1 MKNEQNEIV
10 CNKAETADKD
20 YNNGKCAG
28 RKHYI
33 DNIRWTTVVLV
44 IVYHAIYMFNSLGI
58 ITNLAEPG
66 IPEMDFL
73 GAIVYPWFMV
83 LLFVVA
89 GMSARYSLEKRGS
102 KTFAKDRTLKLLIPS
117 FAIILLFGWVNG
129 WITDLEIDMFKDA
142 PVEVP
147 GIIKFAIYCMSG
159 IGPLWFARELFF
171 ASMLLLLIRKIDKK
185 DKLYEL
191 GGKANIIVLIA
202 LFVAV
207 WISSFLFNTPIIE
220 VYRNGIYFFTFF
232 LGYYVFSH
240 EEVTD
245 KLVKWKIPLLI
256 ATVLAGVG
264 YGLLFYGENY
274 TTKECLRHIVTNLY
288 CWLAV
293 LAIIGCFKAWF
304 NRTNAFATYM
314 TKANFA
320 FYVLHYTVMLVYAY
334 LWVRNTDFPLIW
346 HYIVPLTATLI
357 TLPVLY
363 EILKRIPVLRFLI
376 LGITKPAKKKEVK
389 EEKASKND

>member
-1 MKNEQNEIV
+1 MKDEQNEIIS
-10 CNKAETADKD
+10 NKAEAAVKD
-20 YNNGKCAG
+20 YNNGKNAG

-66 IPEMDFL
+66 IPEMDFW

-89 GMSARYSLEKRGS
+89 GMSARYSLEKRGG
-102 KTFAKDRTLKLLIPS
+102 KVFAKDRTLKLLIPS
-117 FAIILLFGWVNG
+117 FAIILLFGWING
-129 WITDLEIDMFKDA
+129 WITDLEIDMFKDV

-147 GIIKFAIYCMSG
+147 GIVKFIIYCMSG

-245 KLVKWKIPLLI
+245 RLVKWKIPLLI
-256 ATVLAGVG
+256 AAVLAGVG
-264 YGLLFYGENY
+264 YGFLFYGENY

-320 FYVLHYTVMLVYAY
+320 FYALHYTVMLVYAY

-346 HYIVPLTATLI
+346 HYIVPLAATLI

-389 EEKASKND
+389 EEKTS

>member
-1 MKNEQNEIV
+1 ME
-10 CNKAETADKD
+10 
-20 YNNGKCAG
+20 G

-44 IVYHAIYMFNSLGI
+44 IVYHVIYIYNSFGI
-58 ITNLAEPG
+58 LTNLAEPG

-73 GAIVYPWFMV
+73 AALVYPWFMV
-83 LLFVVA
+83 LLFVIA
-89 GMSARYSLEKRGS
+89 GMSARYALKKRSG
-102 KTFAKDRTLKLLIPS
+102 KEFAKDRTLKLLVPS
-117 FAIILLFGWVNG
+117 FAIIFIYGWING
-129 WITDLEIDMFKDA
+129 LITDLEVDMFAQA
-142 PVEVP
+142 PVAVP
-147 GIIKFAIYCMSG
+147 GIVKFAVYCLSG

-191 GGKANIIVLIA
+191 GGKANIVVLVA
-202 LFVAV
+202 LFAAV

-245 KLVKWKIPLLI
+245 RLVKWKIPLLI
-256 ATVLAGVG
+256 AAILSGVA
-264 YGLLFYGENY
+264 YGFLFYGVNW

-288 CWLAV
+288 LWLTV

-304 NRTNAFATYM
+304 NKTNKFATYM
-314 TKANFA
+314 TKANFG
-320 FYVLHYTVMLVYAY
+320 FYVLHYTLLLVVAY
-334 LWVRNTDFPLIW
+334 FWVRNTDFPLIW
-346 HYIVPLTATLI
+346 HYIVPGIATFILI
-357 TLPVLY
+357 PPIY
-363 EILKRIPVLRFLI
+363 ELIKRIPVLRLLI
-376 LGITKPAKKKEVK
+376 LGITKPKKKE
-389 EEKASKND
+389 EKQAQAS

>member
-1 MKNEQNEIV
+1 MKQ
-10 CNKAETADKD
+10 
-20 YNNGKCAG
+20 
-28 RKHYI
+28 RQLYI
-33 DNIRWTTVVLV
+33 DNIRWITVVLV

-58 ITNLAEPG
+58 ITNLVEPG

-73 GAIVYPWFMV
+73 CAIVYPWFMV

-89 GMSARYSLEKRGS
+89 GMSARYSIEKRGG
-102 KTFAKDRTLKLLIPS
+102 KAFAKDRTLKLLIPS
-117 FAIILLFGWVNG
+117 FAIIFIFGWING
-129 WITDLEIDMFKDA
+129 WITDLEVDMFA
-142 PVEVP
+142 QVPVAMP
-147 GIIKFAIYCMSG
+147 WIIKYAIYCLSG
-159 IGPLWFARELFF
+159 IGPLWFAQELFL
-171 ASMLLLLIRKIDKK
+171 ASMLLLLVRKIDKK
-185 DKLYEL
+185 EKLYKL
-191 GGKANIIVLIA
+191 GGKANILVLVA

-220 VYRNGIYFFTFF
+220 VYRNGIYIFTFF

-240 EEVTD
+240 EQVTD
-245 KLVKWKIPLLI
+245 RLVKWKIPLLI
-256 ATVLAGVG
+256 AAVLAGVA
-264 YGLLFYGENY
+264 YGFLFYGENY

-288 CWLAV
+288 LWLTV

-304 NRTNAFATYM
+304 NKTNQFAAYM

-346 HYIVPLTATLI
+346 HYIVPLVATFI

-363 EILKRIPVLRFLI
+363 EIIRRIPVLRFLI
-376 LGITKPAKKKEVK
+376 LGITKPKKDKDAVSET
-389 EEKASKND
+389 EQAS